1 MVELKPNVW
10 KVSNS
15 PKIRSAPE
23 ISENCHPAAH
33 GLPTAPF
40 PAARHRDLL
49 GERGGTRTL
58 DPMIKSYEFLIACRF
73 DGFRSI
79 PDFP

>member
-1 MVELKPNVW
+1 MVELKRNVW

-33 GLPTAPF
+33 GLPPAPF
-40 PAARHRDLL
+40 PADHWPEYDPAER
-49 GERGGTRTL
+49 RGGGGL
-58 DPMIKSYEFLIACRF
+58 EPFSLEPVLEQAAFA
-73 DGFRSI
+73 
-79 PDFP
+79 